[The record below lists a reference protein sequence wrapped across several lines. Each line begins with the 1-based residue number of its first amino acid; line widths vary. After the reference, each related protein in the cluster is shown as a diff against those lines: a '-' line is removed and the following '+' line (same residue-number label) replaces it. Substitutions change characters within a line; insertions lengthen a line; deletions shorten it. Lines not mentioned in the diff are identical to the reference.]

1 MVRFLFGKVRCCQ
14 GYRINGSCAPVND
27 SFAVVDC
34 WVSLSCSGEGCFAGV
49 GPYLWIGST
58 DEQSLHRSWL
68 SIPRKK
74 KASGKNFP
82 MLFCVVV
89 LFFSFL
95 LCKNKRAIRSAAFLP
110 TSYTSKHSSSDN
122 VPVFQNPR
130 RIIRSVSHSHLTTR
144 KHPSMTI

>member
-1 MVRFLFGKVRCCQ
+1 MVRSLFGKVRCCQ

-27 SFAVVDC
+27 GFAVVDC
-34 WVSLSCSGEGCFAGV
+34 WVSLSCSGEGGFAGV
-49 GPYLWIGST
+49 APVRGAVPPASSPFAGAGSQFPEKT
-58 DEQSLHRSWL
+58 
-68 SIPRKK
+68 
-74 KASGKNFP
+74 ASGKNFP

-95 LCKNKRAIRSAAFLP
+95 LCKNKRAIRLSEFLP
-110 TSYTSKHSSSDN
+110 TSYTNKHFSSDN

>member
-1 MVRFLFGKVRCCQ
+1 MVRSLFGKVRCCL

-27 SFAVVDC
+27 GFAVVDC
-34 WVSLSCSGEGCFAGV
+34 WVSLSCSGEGGFAGV
-49 GPYLWIGST
+49 DPCLWVGST

-74 KASGKNFP
+74 ASGKNFP
-82 MLFCVVV
+82 MLLCVVV

-95 LCKNKRAIRSAAFLP
+95 LCKNKRAIRLSEFLP
-110 TSYTSKHSSSDN
+110 TSYTSKHFSSDN

>member
-1 MVRFLFGKVRCCQ
+1 MVRSLFGKVRCCQ

-27 SFAVVDC
+27 GFAVVDC

-74 KASGKNFP
+74 KHRGKISRCCF
-82 MLFCVVV
+82 V
-89 LFFSFL
+89 LVYYFL
-95 LCKNKRAIRSAAFLP
+95 LSCSIRINRAIRLSEFLP
-110 TSYTSKHSSSDN
+110 TSYTSKHFSSDN

-130 RIIRSVSHSHLTTR
+130 RIIRSVSHSHLTMR

>member
-27 SFAVVDC
+27 GFAVVDC

-74 KASGKNFP
+74 QHRGKFP
-82 MLFCVVV
+82 DAV
-89 LFFSFL
+89 LCSCIIFSFL

-110 TSYTSKHSSSDN
+110 TSYTSKHFSSDN

>member
-1 MVRFLFGKVRCCQ
+1 MVRSLFGKVRCCQ

-27 SFAVVDC
+27 GFAVVDC
-34 WVSLSCSGEGCFAGV
+34 WVSLSCSGEGGFAGV

-68 SIPRKK
+68 SIPRK

-95 LCKNKRAIRSAAFLP
+95 LCKNKRAIRLSEFLP
-110 TSYTSKHSSSDN
+110 TSYTSKHFSSDN